1 MTIGCSGLVRA
12 ELPMPPAAVVIGNE
26 FGRKSDVLP
35 WHSKNASIVTI
46 IILIRKLLTLHN

>member
-1 MTIGCSGLVRA
+1 MTIVCSGLVRV
-12 ELPMPPAAVVIGNE
+12 ELSMPPAAVVIGTE

-35 WHSKNASIVTI
+35 WHCKNASIVTI